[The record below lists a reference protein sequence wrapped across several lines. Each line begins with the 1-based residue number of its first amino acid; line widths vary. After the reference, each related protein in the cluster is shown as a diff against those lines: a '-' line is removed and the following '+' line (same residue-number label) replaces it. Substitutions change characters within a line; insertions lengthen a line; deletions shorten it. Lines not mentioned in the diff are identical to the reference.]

1 MENYS
6 FKSSDKTS
14 TIQYYIWRPTDEA
27 HREKPVAILHIIH
40 GMSEYVGRYGAFA
53 SWLAEQGIL
62 VVGDDH
68 IGHGTSADPADYGYF
83 GHTDGWKHLVDD
95 EEKLRNIMRRDYPN
109 TPYVILG
116 HSMGS
121 FILRAWLAMYAKA
134 ADVDGVIIMGTCGS
148 NKALGAGAALT
159 TLLMGIKGEK
169 KTSNLIT
176 GLAMG
181 PYAKP
186 FAAEKSAVAWLS
198 RDKDLVHAYE
208 KDPMCG
214 FPFKLGGYMDL
225 FALIRYITADS
236 WYEKVPKNL
245 TMLITS
251 GSNDPVGDMGKGPA
265 ETYDKLQAAGCKDVN
280 LLLYEDMRHE
290 ILNEIGKEKVWEDMR
305 DFVLDMAEEHGL
317 PQDKRGVPDAPETV
331 TSFTEGGAW

>member
-6 FKSSDKTS
+6 FKSSDKSS
-14 TIQYYIWRPTDEA
+14 TIQYYIWRPEA
-27 HREKPVAILHIIH
+27 EEYREKPVAILQIIH
-40 GMSEYVGRYGAFA
+40 GMSEYVGRYSAFA

-62 VVGDDH
+62 VAGDDH
-68 IGHGTSADPADYGYF
+68 IGHGTSADPKDYGYF

-95 EEKLRNIMRRDYPN
+95 EERLRTILRKDYPD

-148 NKALGAGAALT
+148 NKSLGAGAALT
-159 TLLMGIKGEK
+159 TLLTGLKGEK
-169 KTSNLIT
+169 KTSKFIT

-186 FAAEKSAVAWLS
+186 FLEEKSPVAWLS
-198 RDKDLVHAYE
+198 RDKAVYEAYE
-208 KDPMCG
+208 QDPMAG
-214 FPFKLGGYMDL
+214 FDFTLGGYLDL
-225 FALIRYITADS
+225 FALIRYITADD

-245 TMLITS
+245 TMLLTS
-251 GSNDPVGDMGKGPA
+251 GSCDPVGDMGKGVA
-265 ETYDKLQAAGCKDVN
+265 ETYDKLKAAGCTDVS

-290 ILNEIGKEKVWEDMR
+290 ILNEIGKERVWEDMR
-305 DFVLDMAEEHGL
+305 DFILDMAEEHGL
-317 PQDKRGVPDAPETV
+317 PFEQRGIADEEEKLQP
-331 TSFTEGGAW
+331 FTEGAW